1 MKKIS
6 VIVPCY
12 NAAKWLPKCFLTLAG
27 QTIGISELELI
38 FVDDASTDDGATWNM
53 LQEFEKAY
61 PEDIMVIH
69 LEENMR
75 QGGARNVALSYATG
89 EYVAFVDA
97 DDFVSDDFLEKVY
110 LKAKKTEADIVQFEY
125 SYYTD
130 RLGVVSANRTACDE
144 VIIISS
150 EDERKKFLMSE
161 KVTYGCWNKLY
172 RRELLNSAGVKYAE
186 HVIYEEP
193 LFVYP
198 LLFYGT
204 KYVLMSDKFYFYRQN
219 EQGTMYSDMEQVNTL
234 RMHMQVQLAVWNFM
248 KKTPYFEKYYE
259 EIKLYF
265 LHTYFYETLYF
276 AKQREF
282 LITGELYQELENTV
296 KTEVPD
302 FDNSAYEKMIPKQI
316 QLYRLVK
323 KGMTK
328 ELLKEF
334 MSTL

>member
-1 MKKIS
+1 MKKVS
-6 VIVPCY
+6 VIIPCY

-38 FVDDASTDDGATWNM
+38 FVDDASTDDGATWAM

-61 PEDIMVIH
+61 PENIMVIH

-89 EYVAFVDA
+89 EYIAFVDA
-97 DDFVSDDFLEKVY
+97 DDFVADDFLEKVY
-110 LKAKKTEADIVQFEY
+110 DRAKETDADIVQFEY
-125 SYYTD
+125 SFYTD
-130 RLGVVSANRTACDE
+130 RLGVVPANRKVSDE
-144 VIIISS
+144 VLIISS
-150 EDERKKFLMSE
+150 DSERKKFLISE
-161 KVTYGCWNKLY
+161 KITYGCWNKLY
-172 RRELLNSAGVKYAE
+172 RRELIERAKVKYAE

-204 KYVLMSDKFYFYRQN
+204 KFVLMSDKFYFYRQN
-219 EQGTMYSDMEQVNTL
+219 GQGTMHSDMEQVSTL

-248 KKTPYFEKYYE
+248 KQTPFYQKFHE

-276 AKQREF
+276 AKQRGF
-282 LITGELYQELENTV
+282 SITMELYQELEDTV
-296 KTEVPD
+296 KREVPD
-302 FDNSAYEKMIPKQI
+302 FEKSAYEDLIPKQI
-316 QLYRLVK
+316 YLYRLAK
-323 KGMTK
+323 QGMTREQLGK
-328 ELLKEF
+328 F
-334 MSTL
+334 MDTL